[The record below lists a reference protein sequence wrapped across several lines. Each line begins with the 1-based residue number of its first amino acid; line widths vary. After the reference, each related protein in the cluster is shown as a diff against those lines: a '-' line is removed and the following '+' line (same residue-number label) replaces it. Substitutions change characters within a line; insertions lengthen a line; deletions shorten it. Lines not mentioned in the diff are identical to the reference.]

1 MQESTLPR
9 LGYAPKI
16 RHLRKEAILRFFNA
30 NECFRNA
37 WSHAGTETRWTNLVG
52 LLPNSRSS
60 TTRDVSD
67 RYTSTHVMSTSY
79 IILMGYTTKN
89 YLYAIQI
96 PKQRLLRFRPVMMS
110 VVLLWLQFLFSIQET
125 GYAPLANAAMHLEPV
140 TKLNAN
146 SNSTRTHFIHSSYES
161 SIIQTY
167 TVKSCFISLSVPC
180 FKQ

>member
-1 MQESTLPR
+1 
-9 LGYAPKI
+9 
-16 RHLRKEAILRFFNA
+16 
-30 NECFRNA
+30 
-37 WSHAGTETRWTNLVG
+37 
-52 LLPNSRSS
+52 
-60 TTRDVSD
+60 
-67 RYTSTHVMSTSY
+67 MSTSY